1 MNYSGKHVLVLGL
14 GESGLAMARWLVY
27 CGAGVRVA
35 DTRGEAALAE
45 RLAALRADDPQA
57 EAVLGRA
64 FAPELLEGVDFVAVS
79 PGLAPEGDL
88 APLMPAI
95 VERGQ
100 PLWGEIELFA
110 QALAALREETLYK
123 PKVLAITGTNG
134 KTTVTSLT
142 GMLCQRAGLSVRVA
156 GNISPAALDVLREAV
171 IKDKIFLIELAEQ
184 DAIAAA
190 QAQAEAE
197 AEAVRQAELAEQ
209 QAIEEARHKRA
220 AARIEEAAAISVP
233 APVPEAGMP
242 AANDAQLA
250 QAPVADVPPV
260 QAESEQIAEPG
271 AGEVAAAEQPVP
283 EVAQGDVVQ
292 DGAVP
297 VAEGGEMEAAGA
309 DAAAAGTELSETGV
323 TEAAATGEA
332 VEPAREGEQPTV
344 LTEITEGVEHVAAE
358 AANSAESDD
367 AGMQTD
373 VAGNEAEAMNLG
385 VFMEVSRTADEDA
398 LADVPP
404 PPPPPEPVYRGS
416 MPQAWVLELSS
427 FQLHTTH
434 SLQADAATV
443 LNITQDHLDWHG
455 SMDAYAADKARIF
468 GERTVRVL
476 NRDDERVM
484 AMSSPTA
491 PLASFGL
498 DEPSTPDSFGLVN
511 DNGMLWLANAFVHED
526 DEQPEGKRRRKQKE
540 LVPPPVTLKRLM
552 PADALRIRGAHNAMN
567 ALAAL
572 ALCRAID
579 LPMAPLLHGLRDY
592 TGEPHRVEPVGVVQ
606 DVEYYDDSKGT
617 NVGATVAALNGL
629 GLGGR
634 PNRILLIAGGDGKG
648 QDFSPLALPVQKYG
662 RAVFLIGRDGPA
674 IRAALADT
682 GVELV
687 DCATLEEAVQKAGDM
702 ARVGEIVLL
711 SPACAS
717 LDMFRN
723 YAHRAEVFVD
733 AVRELAL
740 SRGEVIA

>member
-45 RLAALRADDPQA
+45 RLAALRADAPDAQ
-57 EAVLGRA
+57 AVLGRPLS
-64 FAPELLEGVDFVAVS
+64 PELLDGVDFVAVS
-79 PGLAPEGDL
+79 PGLAPNGEL

-95 VERGQ
+95 AERGL

-171 IKDKIFLIELAEQ
+171 IKDKVFLAELAEQ

-190 QAQAEAE
+190 EA
-197 AEAVRQAELAEQ
+197 ARQAELAEVAAQ
-209 QAIEEARHKRA
+209 EEAEA
-220 AARIEEAAAISVP
+220 AEAARRKQAEARIEDAAASSAPAPAPASEATPEAAS
-233 APVPEAGMP
+233 P
-242 AANDAQLA
+242 AANDAQMDMDMLPQDGQSDAPEPAAA
-250 QAPVADVPPV
+250 QALH
-260 QAESEQIAEPG
+260 EEQ
-271 AGEVAAAEQPVP
+271 
-283 EVAQGDVVQ
+283 D
-292 DGAVP
+292 
-297 VAEGGEMEAAGA
+297 
-309 DAAAAGTELSETGV
+309 T
-323 TEAAATGEA
+323 
-332 VEPAREGEQPTV
+332 PA
-344 LTEITEGVEHVAAE
+344 TEIGAGVEHLSSE
-358 AANSAESDD
+358 AANAGQSAD
-367 AGMQTD
+367 AGWQTD
-373 VAGNEAEAMNLG
+373 AGGNAAEAMNLDD
-385 VFMEVSRTADEDA
+385 FMAVSRTAEEHA
-398 LADVPP
+398 LAEVP
-404 PPPPPEPVYRGS
+404 PPPPPEPTYRGS

-443 LNITQDHLDWHG
+443 LNLTQDHLDWHG
-455 SMDAYAADKARIF
+455 SMQAYAADKARIF
-468 GERTVRVL
+468 GAHTVRVL
-476 NRDDERVM
+476 NRDDALVM
-484 AMSSPTA
+484 QMAEAGA
-491 PLASFGL
+491 PVSSFGL
-498 DEPSTPDSFGLVN
+498 DEPSAPDSFGLIN

-540 LVPPPVTLKRLM
+540 LAPPPVTVKRLM
-552 PADALRIRGAHNAMN
+552 PADALKIRGAHNAMN

-572 ALCRAID
+572 ALCRAVD
-579 LPMAPLLHGLRDY
+579 LPMAPLLHGLHDY
-592 TGEPHRVEPVGVVQ
+592 TGEPHRVELVAVVQ
-606 DVEYYDDSKGT
+606 EVEYYDDSKGT

-648 QDFSPLALPVQKYG
+648 QDFSPLALPVEKYG

-674 IRAALADT
+674 VRVALADT
-682 GVELV
+682 GVELI

-702 ARVGEIVLL
+702 ARAGEIVLL

-733 AVRELAL
+733 SVRELAL